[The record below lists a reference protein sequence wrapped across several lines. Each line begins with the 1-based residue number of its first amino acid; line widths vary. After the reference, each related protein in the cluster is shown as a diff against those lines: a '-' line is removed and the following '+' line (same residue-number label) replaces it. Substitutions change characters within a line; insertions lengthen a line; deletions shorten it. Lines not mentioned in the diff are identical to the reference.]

1 MIQFSLNNNSK
12 QQSADTIETNVRC
25 KDWSEYESGCDY
37 AITWDGDTNI
47 SSNVKEAGKII
58 PSKGEQQGQGG
69 SRGQGNSGNQGMG
82 GRCGS
87 GSVGRGSD
95 VMGKER

>member
-12 QQSADTIETNVRC
+12 QQSADTIETDVRC
-25 KDWSEYESGCDY
+25 EDWSKCESGFDY
-37 AITWDGDTNI
+37 AITRDGDTNM

-58 PSKGEQQGQGG
+58 PSRSRQQGQDD
-69 SRGQGNSGNQGMG
+69 SKGQGNSGNQGMG
-82 GRCGS
+82 RRCGS